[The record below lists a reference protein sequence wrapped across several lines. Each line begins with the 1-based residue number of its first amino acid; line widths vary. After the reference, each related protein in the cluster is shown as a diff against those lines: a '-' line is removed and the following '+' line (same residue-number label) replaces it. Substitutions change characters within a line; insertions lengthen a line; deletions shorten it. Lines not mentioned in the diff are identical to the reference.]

1 MTTTATPPS
10 KQTQTVPQRVIG
22 ADGVP
27 LDVFS
32 LPSDQESLEALL
44 RDLFTNHWYE
54 ITFGPIIEG
63 AAWEIHAP
71 GPPTKI
77 SLLDGYLTI
86 AFGLTHFHIC
96 IGETKGPQRANLRR
110 ACAAPAH
117 TSRGTLPPDREELRA
132 PILEYPAFQ
141 RCGRAADNDPSA
153 QSFSRS
159 WNGKDHW
166 AAGLVTPCIVGS
178 PAGALAWPHR
188 TRSDRPPDHRRHM
201 TAECILPLSTGFHGS
216 G

>member
-1 MTTTATPPS
+1 MTTTATTPS

-27 LDVFS
+27 VDVFS
-32 LPSDQESLEALL
+32 LPTDQDSLEALL

-96 IGETKGPQRANLRR
+96 IGETKGPRNAPTSAALAQHRRTHRAELYRR
-110 ACAAPAH
+110 IGKSCVPLSWGIRLFNGADEQQVTILLPNPFLDPEMERI
-117 TSRGTLPPDREELRA
+117 TGQPDWSRLALWDRLRA
-132 PILEYPAFQ
+132 RWLGFTEPDPI
-141 RCGRAADNDPSA
+141 
-153 QSFSRS
+153 
-159 WNGKDHW
+159 
-166 AAGLVTPCIVGS
+166 
-178 PAGALAWPHR
+178 
-188 TRSDRPPDHRRHM
+188 DRQ
-201 TAECILPLSTGFHGS
+201 ITGIT
-216 G
+216 